1 MEELASR
8 PYLLAHSSPKE
19 GRHETNDA
27 SSRPVYPILVPE
39 SRLCAVQPSRGG
51 EHRASLLDGQAPADR
66 TAAVHGL
73 YARVLD
79 AGRHLAGPQQAARR
93 DRGAAVEVSAVGGC
107 DEGTADSCG
116 VDIKTVHRFQRVAAP
131 RAQAHHEQVTR
142 DLEVKGVQ
150 VDEMHSKRRGPRVE
164 WLHTAIAMSSRF
176 LLWVHWG
183 PRTQESAALLIAQ
196 VVARLC
202 RVPVWLSDG
211 WKAYPV
217 ALLQV
222 LGRVYQRCRR
232 GTRGRHPKPR
242 LVPPREL
249 FYGQVVK
256 VRDAT
261 GNLLHVVS
269 RVVYGGPR
277 RFFREMERRGLG
289 ATIHTAFMERWYG
302 TLRGLCAPLR
312 RRTRCG
318 SSSQSRH
325 HARVWLLVDLYNFVL
340 PHKSLRQQG
349 QPRTPAMVIGLA
361 AHVWSYRDY
370 IWYPV
375 HPDPLGRQLM
385 QQRVKALLIP
395 ALQAG

>member
-1 MEELASR
+1 MIPTTPAHDQYTQFSCPNPACARFNR
-8 PYLLAHSSPKE
+8 PGEGNIAHRSWTGKHQQIERLRCTVCTREFSKREGTLLARSKLPE
-19 GRHETNDA
+19 ET
-27 SSRPVYPILVPE
+27 VE
-39 SRLCAVQPSRGG
+39 RLLKCQRWGV
-51 EHRASLLDGQAPADR
+51 
-66 TAAVHGL
+66 
-73 YARVLD
+73 
-79 AGRHLAGPQQAARR
+79 
-93 DRGAAVEVSAVGGC
+93 C
-107 DEGTADSCG
+107 DEGTADLCG

-202 RVPVWLSDG
+202 SVPVWLSDG

-222 LGRVYQRCRR
+222 LGRVYQRGRR

-261 GNLLHVVS
+261 GNRLHVVS

-325 HARVWLLVDLYNFVL
+325 HVRVWLLVDLYNFVL

-361 AHVWSYRDY
+361 AHVWSDRDY

-385 QQRVKALLIP
+385 QQRVKELLIP